1 MRYFFFDQL
10 QKYIILNKMLDQY
23 ATQAIMIGKSGAQ
36 IPLSLA
42 AAKPFTIHHK
52 DHDATA
58 HLHREEYEQFFVPS
72 LARGF
77 SSRGFGTSNAR
88 TIHNRQQG
96 TSVHAEAALVRATR
110 LASPDVEPTKL

>member
-1 MRYFFFDQL
+1 
-10 QKYIILNKMLDQY
+10 MLDQY
-23 ATQAIMIGKSGAQ
+23 STRVIMIGKSGAK

-58 HLHREEYEQFFVPS
+58 HLHRKEYEQFFVPS

-77 SSRGFGTSNAR
+77 SSRGFGTNNAR

-96 TSVHAEAALVRATR
+96 TSFRAEAALVRATL
-110 LASPDVEPTKL
+110 LASPTFESTKL

>member
-23 ATQAIMIGKSGAQ
+23 ATRAIMIGKSGAK

-42 AAKPFTIHHK
+42 AAKPYTIHHK
-52 DHDATA
+52 DHDSTA

-77 SSRGFGTSNAR
+77 SSRGFSTSNAR
-88 TIHNRQQG
+88 TIHNRHQG
-96 TSVHAEAALVRATR
+96 TSVHAEAELVRATK
-110 LASPDVEPTKL
+110 LGSSCVAPTKL